1 MIIMTNEEK
10 IIMAGHEVWMLI
22 AQEITD
28 YFGASGMQEDQRS
41 LLWAGFLSACAGTM
55 TRDISL
61 DRVKIN
67 LDHVSRVVELK
78 IKERTLQ

>member
-1 MIIMTNEEK
+1 MTNDEK
-10 IIMAGHEVWMLI
+10 IIMAGQDVWMLI

-28 YFGASGMQEDQRS
+28 YFSASGMEEAQRS
-41 LLWAGFLSACAGTM
+41 LLWAGFLSACTGTM

-61 DRVKIN
+61 DRAKIN
-67 LDHVSRVVELK
+67 LEHVAQVVELK